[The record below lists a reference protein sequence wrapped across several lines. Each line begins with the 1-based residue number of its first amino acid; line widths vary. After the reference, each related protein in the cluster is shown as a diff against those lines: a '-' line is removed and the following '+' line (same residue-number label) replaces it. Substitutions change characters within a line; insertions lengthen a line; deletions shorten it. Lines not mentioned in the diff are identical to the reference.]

1 MNDTEIEGQKI
12 TVSKFV
18 PSKSRQTAKKNIYMK
33 NFPSK
38 WNKENVEE
46 FIKKEIESKGET
58 TCTGVY
64 ST

>member
-1 MNDTEIEGQKI
+1 
-12 TVSKFV
+12 
-18 PSKSRQTAKKNIYMK
+18 MK